1 MTPSVSPPSASCAP
15 CGNPGLLRLLTL
27 AGALVTLASGPSVA
41 TALTFINGSDGAPV
55 LSPSD
60 VAGVDFTFL
69 CVALAWLATAL
80 VCRGTDTS
88 TRRRVGR
95 YVLVAL
101 GGVVFL
107 HTAASG
113 SSAQLDVAYG
123 MVLAWLAWEVCRA
136 NGVALRAGFAV
147 ATPEQRRTT
156 WTLTS
161 VALTVCLFGG
171 VASAFGRQLLTL
183 AGFGSW
189 LVVGMDQ
196 SVALNAT
203 SPLALTWLSVMTVL
217 VEQVVLIGAVSRL
230 LAAAG
235 RPAWQI
241 YATVGAVETV
251 LHGYLGLAA
260 LAMGGYAAGHLWLY
274 RRYQAVAPLAAG
286 HALYNGAA
294 ALVYAPA
301 PLPFVTK
308 VLLAVAAAIGA
319 SKLAD
324 IAKQHRRIP
333 AAGLRGD
340 AL

>member
-1 MTPSVSPPSASCAP
+1 M
-15 CGNPGLLRLLTL
+15 
-27 AGALVTLASGPSVA
+27 
-41 TALTFINGSDGAPV
+41 

-60 VAGVDFTFL
+60 VAWVDFTFL

-88 TRRRVGR
+88 TQRRMGR

-101 GGVVFL
+101 GGIAFL

-113 SSAQLDVAYG
+113 VPAQRDVAYG
-123 MVLAWLAWEVCRA
+123 VVLAWLAWEVCRA
-136 NGVALRAGFAV
+136 NGTALRAGCAV

-161 VALTVCLFGG
+161 AALAVCLVGG
-171 VASAFGRQLLTL
+171 VVSAFGRWLLTL
-183 AGFGSW
+183 AGFDSW
-189 LVVGMDQ
+189 LLVGMDQ
-196 SVALNAT
+196 GVALNAT
-203 SPLALTWLSVMTVL
+203 TPLALAWLSVMTVL

-241 YATVGAVETV
+241 YTTVGAVETV
-251 LHGYLGLAA
+251 LHGYMGLAA
-260 LAMGGYAAGHLWLY
+260 LAMGGYATGHLWLY

-294 ALVYAPA
+294 ALMYAPA

-308 VLLAVAAAIGA
+308 VLLAVTAPIGA
-319 SKLAD
+319 SKLAG

-333 AAGLRGD
+333 TASLRGG

>member
-1 MTPSVSPPSASCAP
+1 M
-15 CGNPGLLRLLTL
+15 
-27 AGALVTLASGPSVA
+27 TLASGPSVA
-41 TALTFINGSDGAPV
+41 TALTFIHGSDGAPL

-60 VAGVDFTFL
+60 VAEVDFTFL

-88 TRRRVGR
+88 TRRRMGR

-113 SSAQLDVAYG
+113 ASAQRDVAYG

-136 NGVALRAGFAV
+136 NGVALRASFAV

-156 WTLTS
+156 WTITS
-161 VALTVCLFGG
+161 AALTVCLFGG

-183 AGFGSW
+183 AGFDSW

-196 SVALNAT
+196 DVALKAAT
-203 SPLALTWLSVMTVL
+203 PLALAWMSVMTVL

-235 RPAWQI
+235 HPAWQI
-241 YATVGAVETV
+241 YAIIGAVETL
-251 LHGYLGLAA
+251 LHGYMGLAA
-260 LAMGGYAAGHLWLY
+260 LAMGSYAAGHLWIY

-286 HALYNGAA
+286 HALYNTGT
-294 ALVYAPA
+294 ALAHAPA
-301 PLPFVTK
+301 PIPSVTK

-333 AAGLRGD
+333 TAGLSGD